1 MNDFWEWVEQTLV
14 PGLYNNGWYNGKSG
28 RAGFLNDKMSFV
40 VGVARMR
47 QLRVKSGKETK
58 GVCVVNKELV
68 KRYRIEPKVCESCI
82 FDSFGFW
89 FVLLFFFLQE

>member
-58 GVCVVNKELV
+58 AFASSTRSK
-68 KRYRIEPKVCESCI
+68 
-82 FDSFGFW
+82 
-89 FVLLFFFLQE
+89 